1 MPSDQLLDFL
11 EIVVRAGLVA
21 VAAITVAFSF
31 GVAVTLLITRPK
43 RTAEAPATAPAA
55 RPAVVPADTRSN
67 LRPSA
72 A

>member
-1 MPSDQLLDFL
+1 MPTDQLLDFL

-31 GVAVTLLITRPK
+31 GVALALLITRPK
-43 RTAEAPATAPAA
+43 RTAEALAPAA